1 MSTTG
6 ANGRAQRKSL
16 AEQIDRLDL
25 ILDGL
30 ADGLSAAVADA
41 VTAAV
46 GTAVETAVREVLS
59 NPELLRRLR
68 PEPAPA
74 AGKVTGLAR
83 WLCVGLAGALRR
95 CWGGVSTATA
105 RVRQKA
111 ADVTAV
117 LRAGRQALVGR
128 VRGGLSALGRR
139 VWLGGALLV
148 LLARRYRKPLLVA
161 LAVGATVGLGCYL
174 AGPAVSSVVSGL
186 AGFVGSLV
194 AGSRD
199 RLRRML
205 AGEEWSGGCLGR
217 ARAAAAGR
225 CAS

>member
-1 MSTTG
+1 MSVN

-46 GTAVETAVREVLS
+46 GTAVQAAVREVLS

-74 AGKVTGLAR
+74 TGTYRRLASWLCGGLAA
-83 WLCVGLAGALRR
+83 VLRR
-95 CWGGVSTATA
+95 CWRGLSTATA
-105 RVRQKA
+105 QVRQKA
-111 ADVTAV
+111 EEVTAA
-117 LRAGRQALVGR
+117 LRAGRKALADR
-128 VRGGLSALGRR
+128 VRAGMTSFARR
-139 VWLGGALLV
+139 VWLGGELVV

-161 LAVGATVGLGCYL
+161 LAVGAAVGLGCYL
-174 AGPAVSSVVSGL
+174 AGPAVSSAVSGL
-186 AGFVGSLV
+186 AGFVGALV
-194 AGSRD
+194 AGTLS

-205 AGEEWSGGCLGR
+205 EKESGGCLGR
-217 ARAAAAGR
+217 VG
-225 CAS
+225 

>member
-41 VTAAV
+41 VTVAV
-46 GTAVETAVREVLS
+46 STAVQAAVREVLS

-68 PEPAPA
+68 PEPVPTACQA
-74 AGKVTGLAR
+74 RRLAH
-83 WLCVGLAGALRR
+83 WLCGGLAGAL
-95 CWGGVSTATA
+95 CWCWRGVSTATA
-105 RVRQKA
+105 QVRQKA
-111 ADVTAV
+111 EEVTAA
-117 LRAGRQALVGR
+117 LRAGRQALAGR
-128 VRGGLSALGRR
+128 VRGALTAFARR

-148 LLARRYRKPLLVA
+148 LLARRHRKPLLAA
-161 LAVGATVGLGCYL
+161 LAVGAAVGLGCYL

-186 AGFVGSLV
+186 AGFVGALV
-194 AGSRD
+194 AGTLSRM
-199 RLRRML
+199 RRVL
-205 AGEEWSGGCLGR
+205 AEEWSAGCLGR
-217 ARAAAAGR
+217 AREAAAGR
-225 CAS
+225 CLT

>member
-1 MSTTG
+1 MSVN

-46 GTAVETAVREVLS
+46 GTAVQAAVREVLS
-59 NPELLRRLR
+59 NPQLLQRLR

-74 AGKVTGLAR
+74 PGTYRRLAS
-83 WLCVGLAGALRR
+83 WLCGRLAGALCQ
-95 CWGGVSTATA
+95 CWRGVSTAA
-105 RVRQKA
+105 AQVRQKVEE
-111 ADVTAV
+111 VTAV

-128 VRGGLSALGRR
+128 VCGGLTAFGRR

-148 LLARRYRKPLLVA
+148 LLARRHRRPLLMA
-161 LAVGATVGLGCYL
+161 LAVGATIGLACYL
-174 AGPAVSSVVSGL
+174 AGPAVSSVVSGV
-186 AGFVGSLV
+186 AGFVGALAASALT
-194 AGSRD
+194 

-205 AGEEWSGGCLGR
+205 AEEWGGGCLGR
-217 ARAAAAGR
+217 LRETAAGR

>member
-1 MSTTG
+1 MSTS

-16 AEQIDRLDL
+16 AEQIDRLDQ

-46 GTAVETAVREVLS
+46 GLAVQAAVREVLS

-74 AGKVTGLAR
+74 AGIAGGLPR
-83 WLCVGLAGALRR
+83 WLCRGLAGALRR
-95 CWGGVSTATA
+95 CRGGLAAVPARGRQRVTEVAAT
-105 RVRQKA
+105 VRA
-111 ADVTAV
+111 A
-117 LRAGRQALVGR
+117 RQALVGR

-139 VWLGGALLV
+139 VWLGGALAG
-148 LLARRYRKPLLVA
+148 LLARRYHKPLLVA
-161 LAVGATVGLGCYL
+161 LAVGTAVGLGCYL

-194 AGSRD
+194 AGTPS
-199 RLRRML
+199 RLRRTL
-205 AGEEWSGGCLGR
+205 AGEEWSGGCWGR
-217 ARAAAAGR
+217 VG
-225 CAS
+225 

>member
-46 GTAVETAVREVLS
+46 GTAVQAAVREVLS
-59 NPELLRRLR
+59 NPQLLRRLR

-74 AGKVTGLAR
+74 AGKVGELAR
-83 WLCVGLAGALRR
+83 WLCGGLAGALRR
-95 CWGGVSTATA
+95 CRG
-105 RVRQKA
+105 RVAAVAELGRQKVTEVA
-111 ADVTAV
+111 ATV
-117 LRAGRQALVGR
+117 RAGREALVGQ
-128 VRGGLSALGRR
+128 VRGGLSAFRRR

-161 LAVGATVGLGCYL
+161 LAVGVTVGLGCYL

-194 AGSRD
+194 AGTRS

-205 AGEEWSGGCLGR
+205 AEEWSGGCLGR
-217 ARAAAAGR
+217 ARGAAAGR

>member
-16 AEQIDRLDL
+16 AEQIDRLDQ

-46 GTAVETAVREVLS
+46 GTAVQAAVREVLS
-59 NPELLRRLR
+59 NPDLLRRLR

-74 AGKVTGLAR
+74 AGKVGELAR
-83 WLCVGLAGALRR
+83 ALCGGLAGTLRR
-95 CWGGVSTATA
+95 CWCGVSAATA
-105 RVRQKA
+105 QARQKA
-111 ADVTAV
+111 EEVTAAV
-117 LRAGRQALVGR
+117 RAGRQALAGR
-128 VRGGLSALGRR
+128 VRGALTAFARR
-139 VWLGGALLV
+139 VWLGGLMVV
-148 LLARRYRKPLLVA
+148 LLARRHRRPLLAA
-161 LAVGATVGLGCYL
+161 LAVGAAVGLGCYL
-174 AGPAVSSVVSGL
+174 AGPAVSAAVSGL

-194 AGSRD
+194 AGTRN

-205 AGEEWSGGCLGR
+205 EEESGGCLGR
-217 ARAAAAGR
+217 VG
-225 CAS
+225 

>member
-1 MSTTG
+1 MSTTT
-6 ANGRAQRKSL
+6 NGRAQRKSL

-41 VTAAV
+41 VTVAV
-46 GTAVETAVREVLS
+46 STAVQAAVREVLS

-68 PEPAPA
+68 PDPAPA

-83 WLCVGLAGALRR
+83 WLCGGLAGALCR
-95 CWGGVSTATA
+95 CWGGLVAVAELGRQRVTEVAAT
-105 RVRQKA
+105 V
-111 ADVTAV
+111 
-117 LRAGRQALVGR
+117 RAGRRALAGR
-128 VRGGLSALGRR
+128 VRSGLSALGRR

-148 LLARRYRKPLLVA
+148 LLARRYRKPLLAA
-161 LAVGATVGLGCYL
+161 LAVGTAVGLGCYL
-174 AGPAVSSVVSGL
+174 AGPTVSSAVSGL
-186 AGFVGSLV
+186 AGFVGALV
-194 AGSRD
+194 AGTRD

-205 AGEEWSGGCLGR
+205 SAEEWGGGCLGR
-217 ARAAAAGR
+217 TREAAAGR

>member
-1 MSTTG
+1 MSTTT
-6 ANGRAQRKSL
+6 NGRAQRKSL
-16 AEQIDRLDL
+16 AEQIDRLDQ

-46 GTAVETAVREVLS
+46 GTAVAAAVREVLS

-74 AGKVTGLAR
+74 AGKVGELAR
-83 WLCVGLAGALRR
+83 CLCGGLAGALRR
-95 CWGGVSTATA
+95 CWGGLAAMADRGRQSVTEVAAT
-105 RVRQKA
+105 V
-111 ADVTAV
+111 
-117 LRAGRQALVGR
+117 RAGRQALADR
-128 VRGGLSALGRR
+128 VRGVLSAFARR
-139 VWLGGALLV
+139 VWLGGALAV
-148 LLARRYRKPLLVA
+148 LLARHYRKPLLVA

-174 AGPAVSSVVSGL
+174 AGPAVSAAVSGL

-194 AGSRD
+194 ASLLS

-205 AGEEWSGGCLGR
+205 AEEWGGGCLGR
-217 ARAAAAGR
+217 AREAGAGR

>member
-16 AEQIDRLDL
+16 AEQIDRLDQ

-46 GTAVETAVREVLS
+46 GTAVQAAVREVLS

-74 AGKVTGLAR
+74 AGKVGELAR
-83 WLCVGLAGALRR
+83 RLCGGLAGALGR
-95 CWGGVSTATA
+95 CWGGLVAVA
-105 RVRQKA
+105 EQGRQKVTEVA
-111 ADVTAV
+111 ATV
-117 LRAGRQALVGR
+117 RAGRQALVGR
-128 VRGGLSALGRR
+128 VRAGLTSFARR

-148 LLARRYRKPLLVA
+148 LLARRYRKPLLAA
-161 LAVGATVGLGCYL
+161 LAVGTAVGLGCYL
-174 AGPAVSSVVSGL
+174 AGPAVSSAVSGL
-186 AGFVGSLV
+186 AGFVGSLM
-194 AGSRD
+194 AGTRS
-199 RLRRML
+199 RLRRLL
-205 AGEEWSGGCLGR
+205 AGEEWGGGCLGR
-217 ARAAAAGR
+217 AREAAAGR

>member
-1 MSTTG
+1 MSVNT
-6 ANGRAQRKSL
+6 NGRAQRKSL
-16 AEQIDRLDL
+16 AEQIDRLDM

-68 PEPAPA
+68 PEPAPGD
-74 AGKVTGLAR
+74 GKARRLAP
-83 WLCVGLAGALRR
+83 WLCGGLAGALCQ
-95 CWGGVSTATA
+95 CWRGVSTAA
-105 RVRQKA
+105 AQVRQKVA
-111 ADVTAV
+111 EVATVMRT
-117 LRAGRQALVGR
+117 GRQALASR
-128 VRGGLSALGRR
+128 VCGGLTAFGRR

-148 LLARRYRKPLLVA
+148 LLARRYRKPLLTA
-161 LAVGATVGLGCYL
+161 LAVGAAVGLGCYL
-174 AGPAVSSVVSGL
+174 AGPAVSSAVSGI
-186 AGFVGSLV
+186 AGFIGSLV
-194 AGSRD
+194 ASTLN

-205 AGEEWSGGCLGR
+205 AEEGSGGCLGR
-217 ARAAAAGR
+217 AREAAAGR